1 MPATYRSS
9 SCYLRAEL
17 VDVLLDVRNWTPGAG
32 AEVDDFPLFA
42 SCFFAPGAFT
52 DAGAFERAEDV
63 MYHLR
68 GEFGRRLGLQQRD
81 ALRPVFGQGVL
92 GTLLD

>member
-42 SCFFAPGAFT
+42 SYFASGAL
-52 DAGAFERAEDV
+52 AGTGDFERAEDV
-63 MYHLR
+63 VYHLR
-68 GEFGRRLGLQQRD
+68 G
-81 ALRPVFGQGVL
+81 
-92 GTLLD
+92 